1 MHPNVDSR
9 SRSGWLLDRRDLFD
23 LIALVLIVALLGLAL
38 LTFQHYSIS
47 NDEAVQNRYGE
58 MILAYYRSGLTD
70 QSLFNF
76 QNLYLYGG
84 LFDVLALLLGHVLPG
99 DIYTIRHVLC
109 AVIGVGGIAA
119 TWATARTIAG
129 PRAGALAA
137 LSLAVCGVWYGPMF
151 NHTKDI
157 PFAAAM
163 IGATYFLLRAVRG
176 LPRASLADLICFG
189 MLLGA
194 ALGQRAL
201 GLLMIAY
208 AAFAIALYTPRE
220 LTPAAAVRFLGRSLV
235 RFGPA
240 FVLGYVIMVASWPWS
255 AIRPFNAVRAV
266 FAFTHFAYP
275 IETLLAG
282 HTYLMAQVP
291 RSYEPVYLAI
301 KLPLV
306 ILFGA
311 ALTPFAIVAA
321 RRSSALADRLRARE
335 TGFVAF
341 TAVLPVLLHVAS
353 HGPAFTGMRHFVF
366 VVPPLTVLA
375 GIGFDWL
382 LSLIAKHSRALA
394 TFGLVCLGASFIWIA
409 AVLVRLHPH
418 EHLYFNATVG
428 GLAGADQRY
437 DTDYWVNIMHE
448 AVVRLEDIL
457 DRETPP
463 GTPYRVAVCADA
475 TQFQRDPARR
485 PNLTLATGDTP
496 ADFFIAPTH
505 MRCDR
510 AIDGTVIVRIERMG
524 VLIGVVKDRRAI
536 TRARSS
542 AQP

>member
-23 LIALVLIVALLGLAL
+23 LIALVLIAALLGLAL

-353 HGPAFTGMRHFVF
+353 HGPAFTGMRHF
-366 VVPPLTVLA
+366 
-375 GIGFDWL
+375 
-382 LSLIAKHSRALA
+382 
-394 TFGLVCLGASFIWIA
+394 
-409 AVLVRLHPH
+409 
-418 EHLYFNATVG
+418 
-428 GLAGADQRY
+428 
-437 DTDYWVNIMHE
+437 
-448 AVVRLEDIL
+448 
-457 DRETPP
+457 
-463 GTPYRVAVCADA
+463 
-475 TQFQRDPARR
+475 
-485 PNLTLATGDTP
+485 
-496 ADFFIAPTH
+496 
-505 MRCDR
+505 
-510 AIDGTVIVRIERMG
+510 
-524 VLIGVVKDRRAI
+524 
-536 TRARSS
+536 
-542 AQP
+542 